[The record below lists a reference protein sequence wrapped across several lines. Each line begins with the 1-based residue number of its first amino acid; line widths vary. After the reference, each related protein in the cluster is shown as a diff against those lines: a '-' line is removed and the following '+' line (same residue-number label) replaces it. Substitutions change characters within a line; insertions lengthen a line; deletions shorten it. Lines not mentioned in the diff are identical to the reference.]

1 MRFQLTRIAFPH
13 VAEHVRRAAGIR
25 LPSEL
30 GAFEWIYLS
39 GFRAALA
46 SPAREMQPQPR
57 GLATAV
63 LKTALAALPRPAILC
78 CEPLLGSDPRSL
90 TPWTEHMT
98 DTERTAKLCRYYQTC
113 FGLRSGCAIDCT
125 LRTTL
130 TGRGQ
135 RWAGER
141 QFLWGLID
149 PATIAAGAP
158 RPSDSR
164 ERVVLLS

>member
-1 MRFQLTRIAFPH
+1 M
-13 VAEHVRRAAGIR
+13 RRAAGIR

-46 SPAREMQPQPR
+46 SPTMEMRSSPPR

-78 CEPLLGSDPRSL
+78 CEPLLGSDPRSI

-98 DTERTAKLCRYYQTC
+98 DTERTAKLCRYYQQC

-125 LRTTL
+125 LRTTM
-130 TGRGQ
+130 TGRGR
-135 RWAGER
+135 RWQGER
-141 QFLWGLID
+141 QFLWGLVD
-149 PATIAAGAP
+149 PATISLAAPTAAY
-158 RPSDSR
+158 SR
-164 ERVVLLS
+164 ERVATLS